1 MVVDMTVVARLQGRL
16 VRPSAAQGVEARM
29 TRTIVLPRLSVA
41 VISAVVITALLLSPG
56 AAMADCRGDLVA
68 SQQAL
73 QATMASVAQV
83 DQGPETARC
92 PAYRRHYAALMK
104 VREVFGRCDAGT
116 KKAANA
122 AALDGKINDFRRQAP
137 KSCRL

>member
-1 MVVDMTVVARLQGRL
+1 MVVDTTVVSRLQGRM

-29 TRTIVLPRLSVA
+29 TSTIVLPRLP
-41 VISAVVITALLLSPG
+41 SAVVIAALFLSPA

-73 QATMASVAQV
+73 QATMAAVTQA
-83 DQGPETARC
+83 DQGPEAARC
-92 PAYRRHYAALMK
+92 PAYRRHHAALMK
-104 VREVFGRCDAGT
+104 VREVFGRCDTGT

-122 AALDGKINDFRRQAP
+122 AALDGKISDFRRQAP
-137 KSCRL
+137 KSCKL

>member
-1 MVVDMTVVARLQGRL
+1 MTSVFAL
-16 VRPSAAQGVEARM
+16 
-29 TRTIVLPRLSVA
+29 LPRLA
-41 VISAVVITALLLSPG
+41 AGAATCLLLGSG

-73 QATMASVAQV
+73 QTTTAGVAQA
-83 DQGPETARC
+83 DQGPEPARC
-92 PAYRRHYAALMK
+92 PAYRQHYAALMK
-104 VREVFGRCDAGT
+104 VREVFGRCDTGT

>member
-1 MVVDMTVVARLQGRL
+1 MT
-16 VRPSAAQGVEARM
+16 S
-29 TRTIVLPRLSVA
+29 TIVLPRLP
-41 VISAVVITALLLSPG
+41 SAVVIAALFFSPG
-56 AAMADCRGDLVA
+56 AAKADCRGDLVA

-73 QATMASVAQV
+73 QTTTAGVAQA
-83 DQGPETARC
+83 DQGPEPARC

-104 VREVFGRCDAGT
+104 VREVFGRCDTGT

-137 KSCRL
+137 KSCKL

>member
-1 MVVDMTVVARLQGRL
+1 MT
-16 VRPSAAQGVEARM
+16 S
-29 TRTIVLPRLSVA
+29 TIVLPRLRSAA
-41 VISAVVITALLLSPG
+41 VIAALLSPG

-73 QATMASVAQV
+73 QATTAGVAQA
-83 DQGPETARC
+83 DQGPEAARC
-92 PAYRRHYAALMK
+92 PAYRSHYAALMK
-104 VREVFGRCDAGT
+104 VREVFGRCDTGT